1 MQFTPSPSPAA
12 PTRQKSEPD
21 LFFPSSDSEDDRDDI
36 MDIKPTTVAEKRIP
50 SPALR
55 SRSRTPPSNGH
66 LKGHKSI
73 KSQDSD
79 IIPIDQP
86 SSSSANT
93 NGAGPSRPL
102 KRPSPGS
109 RTSSFQ
115 VPSSFTG
122 GYLGEF
128 VCEGW
133 SLSKGKGYC
142 TPGSK
147 IVFERPKAKAAVSQE
162 KGSFGKGPA
171 KLVGGKVVNGKT
183 KQVTL
188 GSMMAKKAAPAPP
201 AKKAGAK
208 PTVDSVIRFRND
220 RGFEVGRLSV
230 TEATFL
236 VHLLDT
242 DISKPGRPRS
252 RTELMTVSLTGHVI
266 DCPQSLS
273 TGCTILLNVKVFLTR
288 KAFEKADKATREEN
302 GTFWQEQKETGEEEA
317 MRQRKEALGFLF
329 GRSMSRRCAVAN
341 NTGRIGVKALQSNAL
356 LAAQKQNGSATINE
370 KSLKHFDKPKSER
383 RSASPSKGSTSSADK
398 GKGKSS
404 AKNSDGEEEEDSG
417 DEAEKLD
424 EEQMNEL
431 DTIYRK

>member
-1 MQFTPSPSPAA
+1 MSTMQFTPSPSPAA

-50 SPALR
+50 SPDSR

-66 LKGHKSI
+66 VKGHKSI

-79 IIPIDQP
+79 IVPIDQP
-86 SSSSANT
+86 SASNSNT
-93 NGAGPSRPL
+93 NEAGPSRPL

-147 IVFERPKAKAAVSQE
+147 IVFERPKVKAAVSQE

-188 GSMMAKKAAPAPP
+188 GAMMAKKAAPAPP
-201 AKKAGAK
+201 VKKAGAK

-230 TEATFL
+230 TEASFL

-242 DISKPGRPRS
+242 DISKLDPYTS
-252 RTELMTVSLTGHVI
+252 RKQLTIVSLTGHVI

-329 GRSMSRRCAVAN
+329 GRSFGLTLCCTAHNDRPNR
-341 NTGRIGVKALQSNAL
+341 GQ
-356 LAAQKQNGSATINE
+356 GSSIQRPTCRPETKWI
-370 KSLKHFDKPKSER
+370 
-383 RSASPSKGSTSSADK
+383 
-398 GKGKSS
+398 
-404 AKNSDGEEEEDSG
+404 SDH
-417 DEAEKLD
+417 
-424 EEQMNEL
+424 Q
-431 DTIYRK
+431 

>member
-1 MQFTPSPSPAA
+1 MSTMQFTPSPSPAA

-55 SRSRTPPSNGH
+55 SRSRTPPTNGH
-66 LKGHKSI
+66 IKGHKSI

-79 IIPIDQP
+79 IVPIDQP
-86 SSSSANT
+86 SSSNTNT

-109 RTSSFQ
+109 RSSSFQ

-128 VCEGW
+128 V
-133 SLSKGKGYC
+133 KGYC

-183 KQVTL
+183 KQITL

-230 TEATFL
+230 TEASFL